1 MNPSPTAVL
10 WLGRLYF
17 ALSVLLWPATTIIS
31 TAFAI
36 KQKIPRPAER
46 RAVLLLAPAAQE

>member
-10 WLGRLYF
+10 WLGRIYF
-17 ALSVLLWPATTIIS
+17 AVSVVLWPLTTIIS

-36 KQKIPRPAER
+36 KLKIPRPAQR
-46 RAVLLLAPAAQE
+46 RPLPLQTRTTEG